1 MKKEIV
7 VDQSMVA
14 FCGLYC
20 GACGQY
26 LRGKCGGCA
35 KNEKATW
42 CSIRKCNAEYSLS
55 SCAECTRFS
64 NVNDCKK
71 FNNAMS
77 KVFALVLRS
86 NRKACIEKIK
96 AVGREQF
103 AAEMAG
109 LKRHSL
115 SR

>member
-1 MKKEIV
+1 MNDIV
-7 VDQSMVA
+7 VDKAMVA

-26 LRGKCGGCA
+26 LRGKCGGCM

-42 CSIRKCNAEYSLS
+42 CSIRKCNNEHSLS
-55 SCAECTRFS
+55 SCAECGSFT

-77 KVFALVLRS
+77 KLFALIFRS

-96 AVGREQF
+96 AVGRDRY

-115 SR
+115 PR